1 MRSYVEVERRGAD
14 DDGKARGLTQIIDT
28 LLGSTNTPPTS
39 SIYLCAPRASSM
51 AWAMSYA
58 IRKPVLYAT
67 FMSVISPEP
76 SSTDSCSILYL
87 GIL

>member
-1 MRSYVEVERRGAD
+1 
-14 DDGKARGLTQIIDT
+14 
-28 LLGSTNTPPTS
+28 
-39 SIYLCAPRASSM
+39 M